1 MRSVQSQQP
10 REMRINTEP
19 LRRQDTK
26 NVRMRHQ
33 QHIVSSVEQRFDR
46 GDRLTCARRSF
57 LHRLTRTVV
66 HGHLLAV
73 RQSFNPIAFQR
84 FGKCLRTVAP
94 HIPSET
100 AHRTHFLARTP
111 FGTAV
116 IPFRDFRSTSKSPY
130 PASCAVCWA
139 LRNGLANMHPLRE
152 TLGKRLTQPF
162 AGGTSLIAANVSQ
175 RNIGA
180 AGVLSGFAPHGLPVT
195 QQHQAARGDYGSG
208 IASQLSFSH
217 VSTLADASCVFI
229 PFRHVSRTYSGMFS
243 DALHWFHE

>member
-116 IPFRDFRSTSKSPY
+116 IPFRDFREHIEIAISEPDRSQCQSTEY
-130 PASCAVCWA
+130 WCGRCAVRIRSTRSA
-139 LRNGLANMHPLRE
+139 RD
-152 TLGKRLTQPF
+152 
-162 AGGTSLIAANVSQ
+162 AA
-175 RNIGA
+175 A
-180 AGVLSGFAPHGLPVT
+180 PSGQG
-195 QQHQAARGDYGSG
+195 
-208 IASQLSFSH
+208 
-217 VSTLADASCVFI
+217 
-229 PFRHVSRTYSGMFS
+229 
-243 DALHWFHE
+243 

>member
-116 IPFRDFRSTSKSPY
+116 IPFRDFREHIEIAISGQLRRLLGSAQRTGETPHATVRRRHEPDRSQCQSTEY
-130 PASCAVCWA
+130 WCGRCAVRIRSTRSA
-139 LRNGLANMHPLRE
+139 RD
-152 TLGKRLTQPF
+152 
-162 AGGTSLIAANVSQ
+162 AA
-175 RNIGA
+175 A
-180 AGVLSGFAPHGLPVT
+180 PSGQG
-195 QQHQAARGDYGSG
+195 
-208 IASQLSFSH
+208 
-217 VSTLADASCVFI
+217 
-229 PFRHVSRTYSGMFS
+229 
-243 DALHWFHE
+243 

>member
-116 IPFRDFRSTSKSPY
+116 IPFRNLVKHFEIAITSQLRGLLG
-130 PASCAVCWA
+130 ATQGACEHAA
-139 LRNGLANMHPLRE
+139 LVE
-152 TLGKRLTQPF
+152 TIGERLTKTL
-162 AGGTSLIAANVSQ
+162 ARRTSLLATGIGQ
-175 RNIGA
+175 RNIGSAGMLARFA
-180 AGVLSGFAPHGLPVT
+180 AHSLAMA
-195 QQHQAARGDYGSG
+195 QQYQATGRG
-208 IASQLSFSH
+208 
-217 VSTLADASCVFI
+217 
-229 PFRHVSRTYSGMFS
+229 
-243 DALHWFHE
+243 

>member
-100 AHRTHFLARTP
+100 ARR
-111 FGTAV
+111 
-116 IPFRDFRSTSKSPY
+116 
-130 PASCAVCWA
+130 A
-139 LRNGLANMHPLRE
+139 L
-152 TLGKRLTQPF
+152 
-162 AGGTSLIAANVSQ
+162 
-175 RNIGA
+175 
-180 AGVLSGFAPHGLPVT
+180 
-195 QQHQAARGDYGSG
+195 ARGDMATILLMTPSLQPHRMV
-208 IASQLSFSH
+208 IADGGWWEQRGGLWGPSRPGDPPVL
-217 VSTLADASCVFI
+217 LAGWDARCTRERGNLLDLAS
-229 PFRHVSRTYSGMFS
+229 
-243 DALHWFHE
+243 E

>member
-100 AHRTHFLARTP
+100 ATALTSWRVRP

-116 IPFRDFRSTSKSPY
+116 IPFRDFTGAHRNRHIRPAAPSAGLCATDWRTCTPARNPRGNASRNRSP
-130 PASCAVCWA
+130 
-139 LRNGLANMHPLRE
+139 
-152 TLGKRLTQPF
+152 
-162 AGGTSLIAANVSQ
+162 
-175 RNIGA
+175 
-180 AGVLSGFAPHGLPVT
+180 
-195 QQHQAARGDYGSG
+195 AAR
-208 IASQLSFSH
+208 A
-217 VSTLADASCVFI
+217 
-229 PFRHVSRTYSGMFS
+229 
-243 DALHWFHE
+243 

>member
-73 RQSFNPIAFQR
+73 RQSFNQSPSNDSGSACGPSRPHPKAKPPTALISGAYALRHGRNPIPRFQ
-84 FGKCLRTVAP
+84 G
-94 HIPSET
+94 
-100 AHRTHFLARTP
+100 
-111 FGTAV
+111 
-116 IPFRDFRSTSKSPY
+116 STSKSPY

-139 LRNGLANMHPLRE
+139 LRNGLANMHPCAKPW
-152 TLGKRLTQPF
+152 GN
-162 AGGTSLIAANVSQ
+162 AS
-175 RNIGA
+175 RNR
-180 AGVLSGFAPHGLPVT
+180 SP
-195 QQHQAARGDYGSG
+195 AAR
-208 IASQLSFSH
+208 A
-217 VSTLADASCVFI
+217 
-229 PFRHVSRTYSGMFS
+229 
-243 DALHWFHE
+243 

>member
-100 AHRTHFLARTP
+100 AHRTHFLARTALRHGRNP
-111 FGTAV
+111 IPRFQGAHRNRHIRPAAPSAGLCATDWRTCTPARNPGETPHATVRRRHEPDRSQCQSTEYWCGRCAV
-116 IPFRDFRSTSKSPY
+116 RIRSTRS
-130 PASCAVCWA
+130 A
-139 LRNGLANMHPLRE
+139 RD
-152 TLGKRLTQPF
+152 
-162 AGGTSLIAANVSQ
+162 AA
-175 RNIGA
+175 A
-180 AGVLSGFAPHGLPVT
+180 PSGQG
-195 QQHQAARGDYGSG
+195 
-208 IASQLSFSH
+208 
-217 VSTLADASCVFI
+217 
-229 PFRHVSRTYSGMFS
+229 
-243 DALHWFHE
+243 